1 MGETQYIKP
10 VDPRSTHKLE
20 RLRAEYEVFS
30 PKVHIRNN
38 VFPFPEDYHN
48 CQTCRESRLLQRPEP
63 GVIKVKC
70 ILQADWIEENEGII
84 DNGCPGHRR
93 KIPRKDI

>member
-10 VDPRSTHKLE
+10 EDPRSTHKLE
-20 RLRAEYEVFS
+20 RLSAEYEVFS

-38 VFPFPEDYHN
+38 VFPFPNEIYN
-48 CQTCRESRLLQRPEP
+48 CATCRRSRFLQHPEP

-70 ILQADWIEENEGII
+70 LIQSDWIEENEGIF
-84 DNGCPGHRR
+84 DNGCPGWA
-93 KIPRKDI
+93 KKQEEQL

>member
-10 VDPRSTHKLE
+10 EDPRSTHKLE
-20 RLRAEYEVFS
+20 RLSAEYEVFT

-38 VFPFPEDYHN
+38 VFPFPNEIYN
-48 CQTCRESRLLQRPEP
+48 CATCRRSRFLQHPEP

-70 ILQADWIEENEGII
+70 LIQSEPWIEENEGIF
-84 DNGCPGHRR
+84 DNGCPGWA
-93 KIPRKDI
+93 KKQEEQL